1 MCCSKTGKSMEI
13 VIHGIRTESRR
24 RPTFPNCER
33 NPRSPT
39 TFGKL
44 IVAPVEGRS
53 TGGDNCNLRGKAYQR
68 DKRRKP
74 GTRKCEWLQA
84 CNFHPLPQ
92 RTDTRRSTYSAVR
105 LATIQCYSPRACMH
119 FFRKIFPIS
128 CPLRGK
134 GRVEDIDGASKCN
147 AFHGRLCADDIFPNF
162 RAGII

>member
-68 DKRRKP
+68 KRRKP

-84 CNFHPLPQ
+84 CNFHPSPFLKEQIREGQ
-92 RTDTRRSTYSAVR
+92 RTQPYDWQRSNVIRHARVCISSGKYFPFPAPFAGTGEWKTSMERPSATRFTADCA
-105 LATIQCYSPRACMH
+105 LMI
-119 FFRKIFPIS
+119 FFRIS
-128 CPLRGK
+128 VPG
-134 GRVEDIDGASKCN
+134 
-147 AFHGRLCADDIFPNF
+147 
-162 RAGII
+162 